1 MKRNRL
7 HVIVGVVVIVIAAAV
22 FVLLYQQRG
31 VAPTASL
38 PDSQEADPND
48 PLLARIGDAR
58 LRHCGDIHYAKF
70 HPNGKWVVAVAGG
83 ENGARLWDTFTGE
96 QVARFTDSD
105 LDPKNG
111 RCTVLRFSPDG
122 KRLVVGTERGQVVAF
137 ETDTGRVCSRFTAD
151 GFYTWDL
158 GLASAGDFAAGFDT
172 DHHLAVW
179 DLDTGKRTFTG
190 PKCEGKK
197 IFYSRDGSACFSP
210 DGKRIAVCKTASVVW
225 WCPLADPTAGRE
237 IVVAN
242 SDGGRDGLLDLR
254 WEDNTRLVARV
265 ENELLRIDAD
275 AGKLLGNEKFPERDP
290 RWYAKSA
297 DGIREFHT
305 NGNALRISEH
315 VYREKPDPVMAEI
328 ERQPTGPAHVAWSAD
343 GTRLLAGLRV
353 FTLDGGK
360 PQLLREVEG
369 SSYSNQFPMLSPD
382 GRFCANTSRGFLGV
396 SDLGTGQRVRD
407 ERPTHGPDQG
417 GTQIVTSGRAKAN
430 SIWVDD
436 GKLSEV
442 ELPSGKRL
450 RRLPSLPGHALIVVA
465 SPDGRR
471 LAGAGYLSFGVRDT
485 EPGSDWTILEKYPEH
500 QPCCSMPPPPC
511 PETFAFHPDGRL
523 FVLRDKLT
531 IWSFDPVRSVTP
543 AAVLEVGVSHR
554 GLVFSPDGRWFAVA
568 TAPADLTR
576 SELRV
581 YETATLAEVYR
592 LSPENGV
599 FDFAF
604 SADGRRLAV
613 SHQDTTVSVYAA
625 DRLEAKQIGQG
636 NAAKWADPDPK
647 VGLAAV
653 RAWAADPNS
662 SVVELADQF
671 RPANAQN
678 TAALI
683 ADLGNADFATRERA
697 TEALAKLGA
706 SVEQELHDA
715 VLSPT
720 PEVNNRAEGLLK
732 RLHPND
738 GRRSPDGLR
747 AVRAVEA
754 LERRDS
760 KESREVLA
768 GWAEKRPDTV
778 LGTEAKAALAR
789 LTTR

>member
-7 HVIVGVVVIVIAAAV
+7 HVIVGVVVIAIAAAV

-31 VAPTASL
+31 VAPIASL
-38 PDSQEADPND
+38 PDSQATDPND

-58 LRHCGDIHYAKF
+58 LRHCGYIHYAKF

-96 QVARFTDSD
+96 QVARFTDPD

-111 RCTVLRFSPDG
+111 RCVVLRFSPDG

-158 GLASAGDFAAGFDT
+158 GLAFAGDFAAGFDT

-179 DLDTGKRTFTG
+179 DLDTGKKTFTG
-190 PKCEGKK
+190 PKCDGKK

-210 DGKRIAVCKTASVVW
+210 DGKRIAVCKSASVIW
-225 WCPLADPTAGRE
+225 WCPLADPSAGRE

-265 ENELLRIDAD
+265 ENELLRVDAD
-275 AGKLLGNEKFPERDP
+275 VGKLLGSEKFPERDP

-315 VYREKPDPVMAEI
+315 VYREKPDPVMTEI
-328 ERQPTGPAHVAWSAD
+328 ERQPTAPSHVVWSTD
-343 GTRLLAGLRV
+343 GTRLLVGQRV
-353 FTLDGGK
+353 FTLEGGK
-360 PQLLREVEG
+360 PRLLPEVEG
-369 SSYSNQFPMLSPD
+369 ASFFGDSPMLSPD
-382 GRFCANTSRGFLGV
+382 GRHCLITRGE
-396 SDLGTGQRVRD
+396 QRLRL
-407 ERPTHGPDQG
+407 P
-417 GTQIVTSGRAKAN
+417 A
-430 SIWVDD
+430 
-436 GKLSEV
+436 
-442 ELPSGKRL
+442 LPST
-450 RRLPSLPGHALIVVA
+450 SIVVM

-471 LAGAGYLSFGVRDT
+471 LAAAGDLSFAVRDA
-485 EPGSDWTILEKYPEH
+485 EPGTDWTVLEKYPAYL
-500 QPCCSMPPPPC
+500 PCCTPPPP
-511 PETFAFHPDGRL
+511 PYPLTFAFHPDGRL

-543 AAVLEVGVSHR
+543 AAVLEVGVPHQ

-568 TAPADLTR
+568 TAPTDMTR

-581 YETATLAEVYR
+581 YETATLAEMYR
-592 LSPENGV
+592 LSPKNGV

-604 SADGRRLAV
+604 TADGRRLAV
-613 SHQDTTVSVYAA
+613 AHQDTTVSVYAT
-625 DRLEAKQIGQG
+625 DRLEAKQLGQG
-636 NAAKWADPDPK
+636 DAARWADPDPK

-653 RAWAADPNS
+653 RAWAADAKS
-662 SVVELADQF
+662 SVAELAEQL
-671 RPANAQN
+671 RPADAQK

-683 ADLGNADFATRERA
+683 ADLGNADFATRELA
-697 TEALAKLGA
+697 TETLAKLGA
-706 SVEQELHDA
+706 SVEQELYDA
-715 VLSPT
+715 ILLPT
-720 PEVNNRAEGLLK
+720 PEVSNRAEGLLK
-732 RLHPND
+732 RLHPPD
-738 GRRSPDGLR
+738 GRMSPDGLR
-747 AVRAVEA
+747 AARAVEA

-768 GWAEKRPDTV
+768 GWAEKRSDTV

-789 LTTR
+789 LTAK